1 LNVNLP
7 IHNFVVSHKF
17 VIKFLQ
23 LAYQAWKM
31 RNAAYGLESLQIVHY
46 FQIER
51 TMANCHRNV

>member
-1 LNVNLP
+1 
-7 IHNFVVSHKF
+7 
-17 VIKFLQ
+17 
-23 LAYQAWKM
+23 M